1 MTARAVLLVSLRH
14 SVSLAPLRALIIEWR
29 RARSVHVRR
38 PFPPLG
44 IPGNHHPMPA
54 EGASTPESTRL
65 DQRLSSRQARTVA
78 APMLFVVMEGNRPL
92 VGGARYALTG
102 VNEVLIGRGESR
114 AVTGGRGSAILTM
127 TLPSSVLSGKHA
139 RLTRTP
145 EGWAIEDLQSR
156 NGTLV
161 NGRLVT
167 RAVLQPGDLIDVGRV
182 FLAVEEVNVDA
193 DEGARDLD
201 LADVSRERAGLLTLW
216 PSLESRL
223 SDLRRIASEDVTV
236 TLVGET
242 GTGKEVMAEAL
253 HHLSGRKGPYVAIN
267 CGAVPSNLIESQLF
281 GHVRGAF
288 SGAAGPSPGTIRAAD
303 GGTLLLDE
311 IVSTSP
317 DVQVALLR
325 VIQERQVTPVGTHQ
339 TVPVDVRFVAASQ
352 IALREAAI
360 KGTFRADLQMRL
372 EGYVFEIPPVRDRR
386 VDLGLLVASLLKRRG
401 VTETSGV
408 TITPDAA
415 LRILRYHWP
424 GNVRELEQA
433 LARSWA
439 LAKNGEIDEAQLPD
453 PEAEDADSEAGS
465 AGRDPD
471 EQLRGELVEHL
482 RVTRGNVAETAR
494 RLGRA
499 RPLVHRWLK
508 RLGVDHANYRR

>member
-1 MTARAVLLVSLRH
+1 MST
-14 SVSLAPLRALIIEWR
+14 
-29 RARSVHVRR
+29 
-38 PFPPLG
+38 
-44 IPGNHHPMPA
+44 
-54 EGASTPESTRL
+54 EGAPSPDSTRL
-65 DQRLSSRQARTVA
+65 DKRVSSRQARTVVT
-78 APMLFVVMEGNRPL
+78 PMLFVIMEGNRPL
-92 VGGARYALTG
+92 VGGARYPLTG
-102 VNEVLIGRGESR
+102 VNEIVIGRGESR
-114 AVTGGRGSAILTM
+114 VASRARGSSTLTV
-127 TLPSSVLSGKHA
+127 TLPSPVLSGKHA
-139 RLTRTP
+139 RILRTA
-145 EGWAIEDLQSR
+145 EGWIVEDLQSR

-167 RAVLQPGDLIDVGRV
+167 RALLQPGDLIDAGRV
-182 FLAVEEVNVDA
+182 FLALEEVPVDE
-193 DEGARDLD
+193 DDGARELD
-201 LADVSRERAGLLTLW
+201 FADFSRERAGLLTLW
-216 PSLESRL
+216 PPLESRL
-223 SDLRRIASEDVTV
+223 SDLRRIAAQDVTV

-242 GTGKEVMAEAL
+242 GTGKEVLADAL
-253 HHLSGRKGPYVAIN
+253 HFLSGRKGPYVAIN

-352 IALREAAI
+352 IPLRDATAR
-360 KGTFRADLQMRL
+360 GTFRSDLQMRL
-372 EGYVFEIPPVRDRR
+372 EGYVFEIPPLRERR
-386 VDLGLLVASLLKRRG
+386 VDLGVLVATLLKRRG
-401 VTETSGV
+401 VTEGAAA

-439 LAKNGEIDEAQLPD
+439 LAKEGEIDETHLPD
-453 PEAEDADSEAGS
+453 PETEDADSASSG
-465 AGRDPD
+465 AVPD
-471 EQLRGELVEHL
+471 ADERLRGELVEHL
-482 RVTRGNVAETAR
+482 RVTHGNVAETAR
-494 RLGRA
+494 RMGRA

-508 RLGVDHANYRR
+508 RLGVDPASYRR

>member
-1 MTARAVLLVSLRH
+1 
-14 SVSLAPLRALIIEWR
+14 
-29 RARSVHVRR
+29 
-38 PFPPLG
+38 
-44 IPGNHHPMPA
+44 
-54 EGASTPESTRL
+54 
-65 DQRLSSRQARTVA
+65 
-78 APMLFVVMEGNRPL
+78 MLFVVLEGNRPL
-92 VGGARYALTG
+92 VGGARYSLTG
-102 VNEVLIGRGESR
+102 IDEVVIGRGESR
-114 AVTGGRGSAILTM
+114 AAARARGSSTLTL
-127 TLPSSVLSGKHA
+127 TLPSPVLSGKHA
-139 RLTRTP
+139 RIVRTP
-145 EGWAIEDLQSR
+145 EGWAVEDLQSR

-182 FLAVEEVNVDA
+182 FLAVEEVFVDA
-193 DEGARDLD
+193 DLGARDLD
-201 LADVSRERAGLLTLW
+201 AADVSRERAGLLTLW
-216 PSLESRL
+216 PPLESRL
-223 SDLRRIASEDVTV
+223 DDLGRIAAEDVTV

-267 CGAVPSNLIESQLF
+267 CGAVPANLIESQLF

-311 IVSTSP
+311 IISTSA

-352 IALREAAI
+352 VPLRESVA

-372 EGYVFEIPPVRDRR
+372 EGYIFEIPPLRERR
-386 VDLGLLVASLLKRRG
+386 VDLGVLVASLLRRRG
-401 VTETSGV
+401 VGEASGA
-408 TITPDAA
+408 TITPNAV

-439 LAKNGEIDEAQLPD
+439 LAKKGEIDEAHLPD
-453 PEAEDADSEAGS
+453 PETDDADSAAG
-465 AGRDPD
+465 AEPD
-471 EQLRGELVEHL
+471 ADDRLRGELVEHL
-482 RVTRGNVAETAR
+482 RVTGGNVAETAR
-494 RLGRA
+494 RMGRA

-508 RLGVDHANYRR
+508 RLGVDPATYRR